1 MPEALAVDPS
11 QTIMHYRGGT
21 SPPKDPAKW
30 AALITDTLQ
39 GCVDRYGVDAVRSW
53 RFEVWK

>member
-1 MPEALAVDPS
+1 
-11 QTIMHYRGGT
+11 MHYKGGT

-30 AALITDTLQ
+30 ASLITDTLQ